1 VRPSGAEERW
11 YLVDPEVAR
20 RNQYRTVSRHQMDE
34 RPLLLRGGAM
44 DGRHW
49 VAKAAVGERVFCG
62 EGRWSTEGLY
72 LVTAEDVVDAD
83 GVRRSVAIL
92 AFA

>member
-1 VRPSGAEERW
+1 METM
-11 YLVDPEVAR
+11 R
-20 RNQYRTVSRHQMDE
+20 RNQYRTASAHQMDE
-34 RPLLLRGGAM
+34 RPLLLRGGAL

-49 VAKAAVGERVFCG
+49 AAAVGIGERVFCG

-72 LVTAEDVVDAD
+72 LVTAEDVVDAE
-83 GVRRSVAIL
+83 GVHRNVAIP

>member
-1 VRPSGAEERW
+1 MDSEM
-11 YLVDPEVAR
+11 DPVR
-20 RNQYRTVSRHQMDE
+20 RNQYRTTSRHQLDE

-49 VAKAAVGERVFCG
+49 TAKVAVGQRVFCG
-62 EGRWSTEGLY
+62 EESWSPEGMY
-72 LVTAEDVVDAD
+72 LVTAEEVVDAD
-83 GVRRSVAIL
+83 GVRRSVAIP

>member
-1 VRPSGAEERW
+1 VN
-11 YLVDPEVAR
+11 PEAAR

-44 DGRHW
+44 DGRRW
-49 VAKAAVGERVFCG
+49 AARVAVGERVFCG
-62 EGRWSTEGLY
+62 EGHWSTEGLY
-72 LVTAEDVVDAD
+72 LVTAEDVVDDD
-83 GVRRSVAIL
+83 GVRRSVAVP

>member
-1 VRPSGAEERW
+1 M
-11 YLVDPEVAR
+11 DPEVAR
-20 RNQYRTVSRHQMDE
+20 RNQYRTVSRHQMDD

-62 EGRWSTEGLY
+62 EGRWSTDGLY
-72 LVTAEDVVDAD
+72 LVTAEDIVDAD
-83 GVRRSVAIL
+83 GVRRNVAIP

>member
-1 VRPSGAEERW
+1 
-11 YLVDPEVAR
+11 
-20 RNQYRTVSRHQMDE
+20 
-34 RPLLLRGGAM
+34 M

-49 VAKAAVGERVFCG
+49 AAKAGVAERVFCG
-62 EGRWSTEGLY
+62 EGRWFAEGLY

-83 GVRRSVAIL
+83 GIRRNVAIL

>member
-1 VRPSGAEERW
+1 M
-11 YLVDPEVAR
+11 DPEMEPVR
-20 RNQYRTVSRHQMDE
+20 RNQYRTASRHQMDE

-49 VAKAAVGERVFCG
+49 TAKVAIGQRVFCG

-72 LVTAEDVVDAD
+72 LVTAEDVVDAE
-83 GVRRSVAIL
+83 GVRRSVAIP